1 MTFSKLNNKKIK
13 KKKLKSLENNDR
25 NKSPFII
32 KYFKLKND
40 NENSQESLDEDGLL
54 VMTFV
59 FCSTC
64 WTQKIPIT
72 MVRQDSPLPKP
83 ATIFKFGIQH
93 EGVFQV
99 IQINESSSKL
109 PNYIFQM
116 FVL

>member
-1 MTFSKLNNKKIK
+1 MTFSKLNNKKNK
-13 KKKLKSLENNDR
+13 KNYKSLENNNR

-32 KYFKLKND
+32 KYFKLKIE
-40 NENSQESLDEDGLL
+40 NENSQESLKEGGLL
-54 VMTFV
+54 VMMFM

-64 WTQKIPIT
+64 WTQKIPTT
-72 MVRQDSPLPKP
+72 MVRQDSPLAKP

-116 FVL
+116 FVR